1 MILETKP
8 VNLKDRLSAKNNS
21 QTRQLL
27 VKTCNLR
34 FEHSSPTDMCSAQFL
49 CVGRLSGIST
59 LLREVFLVFTRSP
72 SIPQKSAKIEFE
84 F

>member
-8 VNLKDRLSAKNNS
+8 VNLKDRLSAKNIS

-34 FEHSSPTDMCSAQFL
+34 LEHSSPTDVSSAQFL
-49 CVGRLSGIST
+49 CVGRLSGNSS
-59 LLREVFLVFTRSP
+59 LLREVFLFVYKISLNP
-72 SIPQKSAKIEFE
+72 SKVGKN
-84 F
+84 